1 MLKYVFLLIS
11 PIVALLS
18 ACSDQYNI
26 MGNSS
31 VPTYDGNVLYLKV
44 MSGGAPAMA
53 YDSAEVVHGKFG
65 FEGII
70 DTVCMA
76 QLYMG
81 TSRLLPIVLESGD
94 IQINFTDTEQ
104 TVRGGTLN
112 ERLYKFLNENAR
124 LQNEIQNNTHN
135 MARLIMSGAT
145 PAAHLRIE
153 RRNEELQ
160 DRLDKLWTDFIS
172 ENSDNVLGPLAS
184 TFSGKELIDYQ
195 WYRTSDS
202 TAIEGQVSA
211 NLNFYDLP
219 DADYNKDAYY
229 VCFTINKGKADEV
242 KTCTCAKAFDVN
254 AKQHQFDNNPDQ
266 LLITASYT
274 YAGDVVFVNADYKG
288 EANLKCYAQWIT
300 TSGHI
305 YNDLTFD
312 IPDGGC
318 TIETPNENGL
328 YLLRVVT
335 GKGSRSFKFMINK

>member
-172 ENSDNVLGPLAS
+172 ENSDNVLGPLYFMEY
-184 TFSGKELIDYQ
+184 TLQYVYPVITPQ
-195 WYRTSDS
+195 
-202 TAIEGQVSA
+202 IEKIIRHAPESF
-211 NLNFYDLP
+211 LS
-219 DADYNKDAYY
+219 
-229 VCFTINKGKADEV
+229 
-242 KTCTCAKAFDVN
+242 
-254 AKQHQFDNNPDQ
+254 NPDVQ
-266 LLITASYT
+266 SYLRD
-274 YAGDVVFVNADYKG
+274 ARFNMRLMQGDF
-288 EANLKCYAQWIT
+288 
-300 TSGHI
+300 
-305 YNDLTFD
+305 
-312 IPDGGC
+312 
-318 TIETPNENGL
+318 
-328 YLLRVVT
+328 
-335 GKGSRSFKFMINK
+335 